1 MRRFVVIF
9 LAIPMIML
17 AGCQMPFSG
26 KSKGEPSAITD
37 GQEMVMV
44 DDSIHTNVT
53 EGSSAD
59 ALGDGTLP
67 IEGTGST
74 ADVRTSGNG
83 IDDGSSI
90 GTGAGVSTACSG
102 EAGIDT
108 ENGEARGDET
118 GIGTTNGSEAGL
130 DNNGTAAGAG
140 ADAENNESAVLAV
153 QSNASSSLLYSE
165 PRRPVTVYYQ
175 DADGFLVPMTRWIQ
189 PQPGIARANV
199 SLTIDSALARE
210 EVAYYGVY
218 PVIPQE
224 TDILGIDVR
233 KGIAT
238 IDFSRHLL
246 NYGSAVSER
255 NIIAS
260 IVYTLTSFDT
270 IERVRILING
280 YPQGILKYGTDL
292 TYDLGREDVMI
303 NRDVL
308 MQTGTEKV
316 DIFFLKQANAGYI
329 YPIPV
334 SVENTAEAD
343 ELSEALVELLVS
355 TKAGGGLYSEIPENV
370 FLRDSSILNGVI
382 TLDFSEE
389 FLNYGGTMREEG
401 ILKQLAYTLRQCDG
415 IRAIKIMVNGSKV
428 ELPEGTDISAGL
440 TISATINDV
449 MDR

>member
-1 MRRFVVIF
+1 MEDDMRRFVVIF
-9 LAIPMIML
+9 LVILMIML

-37 GQEMVMV
+37 GQEMVIV
-44 DDSIHTNVT
+44 DDSTHTDIT
-53 EGSSAD
+53 EGSRANASEH
-59 ALGDGTLP
+59 GDFP
-67 IEGTGST
+67 IEGAENTPVGNRLDATGSP
-74 ADVRTSGNG
+74 ADR
-83 IDDGSSI
+83 IDDGASKSA
-90 GTGAGVSTACSG
+90 GEGAL
-102 EAGIDT
+102 I
-108 ENGEARGDET
+108 
-118 GIGTTNGSEAGL
+118 
-130 DNNGTAAGAG
+130 
-140 ADAENNESAVLAV
+140 NESAVLTA

-218 PVIPQE
+218 PVIPQD

-233 KGIAT
+233 NGVAI

-255 NIIAS
+255 NIIAA
-260 IVYTLTSFDT
+260 IVYTLTGFET

-292 TYDLGREDVMI
+292 SCDLGREDVMI
-303 NRDVL
+303 NTDVL
-308 MQTGTEKV
+308 IQAGTRKV
-316 DIFFLKQANAGYI
+316 DIYFLKQANAGYI
-329 YPIPV
+329 YPVPL

-343 ELSEALVELLVS
+343 ELPEALVELLVS

-370 FLRDSSILNGVI
+370 FLRDSSVSDGVI
-382 TLDFSEE
+382 TLDFSEG

-401 ILKQLAYTLRQCDG
+401 ILKQLAYTLRQCDS
-415 IRAIKIMVNGSKV
+415 IRAIRITVNGREA

-440 TISATINDV
+440 AIPATINDV